1 MSALN
6 IDSSNEFHLQTQTL
20 VGRSIAVLG
29 ITGSGKT
36 NTAAV
41 LIEELLSNDLPLTV
55 VDIEGE
61 YWGLKE
67 KFEVLVAG
75 RSQHAELEVSPN
87 NAAQLAEISLKRGI
101 SIILDLSDFTQDEAS
116 EFLTQYFT
124 SLWLS

>member
-1 MSALN
+1 MSILH
-6 IDSSNEFHLQTQTL
+6 IDSSTELQFQTQDL
-20 VGRSIAVLG
+20 VGRSIAMLR

-41 LIEELLSNDLPLTV
+41 LIEELLTNGLPLTI

-75 RSQHAELEVSPN
+75 RSQHAELEVGPN
-87 NAAQLAEISLKRGI
+87 SAAQLAEISLERGI
-101 SIILDLSDFTQDEAS
+101 SII
-116 EFLTQYFT
+116 
-124 SLWLS
+124 

>member
-1 MSALN
+1 MLQFLEKGIACSMSVLN
-6 IDSSNEFHLQTQTL
+6 IDSTKELQLQTQTL

-41 LIEELLSNDLPLTV
+41 LIEELLSGGFPLTI

-67 KFEVLVAG
+67 RFEILVAG
-75 RSQHAELEVSPN
+75 RSQHAELDIDPT
-87 NAAQLAEISLKRGI
+87 NAGKLAEISVKRGI
-101 SIILDLSDFTQDEAS
+101 
-116 EFLTQYFT
+116 
-124 SLWLS
+124 